1 VWWGLGSQDSRL
13 PAEFE
18 ITKFCHHVGKEN
30 VIAVQVMRW
39 SDGSYLEDQ
48 DHWWLSGIHRNV
60 IIFSKPQVMIADY
73 FVTTE
78 VEADFT
84 SASLKVC
91 WKHRYFFVTGG
102 QSPQK
107 FILKREREITTFPVL
122 VGM

>member
-1 VWWGLGSQDSRL
+1 M
-13 PAEFE
+13 
-18 ITKFCHHVGKEN
+18 N
-30 VIAVQVMRW
+30 V
-39 SDGSYLEDQ
+39 SL
-48 DHWWLSGIHRNV
+48 
-60 IIFSKPQVMIADY
+60 QVMIADY

-91 WKHRYFFVTGG
+91 CKHCYFFVTGG

-107 FILKREREITTFPVL
+107 FILKREREREITTFPVL